1 MGLPLSEGRLYSMAD
16 DDDEAFI
23 QPVEVSGLHFSQVLS
38 CRRNQDL
45 RRALHAVRRGQRPG
59 GSLCR
64 MPSSFWTAVVHA
76 LGFLHTATVYHF
88 HHLPTFLHLY
98 IPASPV
104 SLHLCI
110 LASLPPSHP
119 LHPWT
124 PTSLHLHTSV
134 CLHPLIPASLHPTP
148 LHFLHLRIPSIL
160 FMELDKGTQEEEMGC
175 THGCSSCLRRQS
187 PVFCSFSEQILS
199 CKRH

>member
-38 CRRNQDL
+38 CRRSQDL

-98 IPASPV
+98 IPASPI

-124 PTSLHLHTSV
+124 PTPHLCISILLCVSIPSSLHLCTPHPCISCISV
-134 CLHPLIPASLHPTP
+134 SHLSYSCSWTRGRRRRRWDVPMVVPPA
-148 LHFLHLRIPSIL
+148 
-160 FMELDKGTQEEEMGC
+160 
-175 THGCSSCLRRQS
+175 
-187 PVFCSFSEQILS
+187 
-199 CKRH
+199 